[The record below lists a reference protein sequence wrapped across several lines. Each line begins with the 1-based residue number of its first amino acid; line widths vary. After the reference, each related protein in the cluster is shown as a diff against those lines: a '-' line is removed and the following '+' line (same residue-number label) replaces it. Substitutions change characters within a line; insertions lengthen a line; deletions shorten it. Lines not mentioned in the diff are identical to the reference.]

1 MNEQIKYQ
9 KNLMEYALLVL
20 QQMEFAKSLG
30 ASVTR
35 MEELKNEYGKTMG
48 TLAGELATIGKVS
61 VTIHEEIKY

>member
-30 ASVTR
+30 ASPVR
-35 MEELKNEYGKTMG
+35 MEESIIGIELTNKI
-48 TLAGELATIGKVS
+48 LAL
-61 VTIHEEIKY
+61 